1 MKTIKLYFLI
11 TLTIMLTSCDYGIVR
26 KKELQKVCEEAYFEG
41 QKDVLNGD
49 VRIKL
54 DKDSCYYW
62 IKSPWNNKKMP
73 IYNPTYLE
81 SKK

>member
-1 MKTIKLYFLI
+1 MKTVKLYFLI
-11 TLTIMLTSCDYGIVR
+11 TLAIMLTSCDYAIVNE
-26 KKELQKVCEEAYFEG
+26 KQLQEACEETYFEG
-41 QKDVLNGD
+41 QKDALNGD

-62 IKSPWNNKKMP
+62 IKSPWDSGRIPN
-73 IYNPTYLE
+73 YNPTYLE

>member
-1 MKTIKLYFLI
+1 MKTVKLYFLI
-11 TLTIMLTSCDYGIVR
+11 TLTIILTSCDFVIV
-26 KKELQKVCEEAYFEG
+26 KEKQLQKACEEAYFEG
-41 QKDVLNGD
+41 QKDALSDD

-54 DKDSCYYW
+54 DKDSCYQW
-62 IKSPWNNKKMP
+62 IKSPWNSGKMP

>member
-1 MKTIKLYFLI
+1 MKTVKLYFLI
-11 TLTIMLTSCDYGIVR
+11 TLAIILTSCDYAIVR
-26 KKELQKVCEEAYFEG
+26 EKELQKVCEEAYFEG
-41 QKDVLNGD
+41 QKDALNDD

-54 DKDSCYYW
+54 DKDSCYHW

>member
-1 MKTIKLYFLI
+1 MKTVKLYFLI
-11 TLTIMLTSCDYGIVR
+11 TLAIMLTSCDYGIV
-26 KKELQKVCEEAYFEG
+26 KEKQLQEACEEAYFEG
-41 QKDVLNGD
+41 QKDALNGD

-62 IKSPWNNKKMP
+62 IKSPWNSGRIPN
-73 IYNPTYLE
+73 YNPTYLE

>member
-26 KKELQKVCEEAYFEG
+26 EKELQKVCEEAYFEG

-49 VRIKL
+49 IRIKL

-73 IYNPTYLE
+73 MYNPTYLE

>member
-11 TLTIMLTSCDYGIVR
+11 TLTIMLTSCDYRIVR
-26 KKELQKVCEEAYFEG
+26 EKELQKVCEEAYFEG